1 MAGRRGCVGW
11 RCVVSGHDG
20 GDGLRV
26 GWRGVVSGHGAVEVC
41 ACRWRTQRDSVWGG
55 GGSCAVTT
63 AVEVGARERA
73 RVGG

>member
-1 MAGRRGCVGW
+1 VC
-11 RCVVSGHDG
+11 GHDG

-26 GWRGVVSGHGAVEVC
+26 GWRGVVCGHGAVEVC

-63 AVEVGARERA
+63 AMEVGARERA